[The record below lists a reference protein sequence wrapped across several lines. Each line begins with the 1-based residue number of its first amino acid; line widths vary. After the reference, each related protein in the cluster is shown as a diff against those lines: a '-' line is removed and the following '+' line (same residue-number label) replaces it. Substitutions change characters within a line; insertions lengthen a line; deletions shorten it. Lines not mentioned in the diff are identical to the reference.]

1 MSLAIIARFKISDN
15 HARLVFTGRLKEA
28 ELGRKEAD
36 LDLKEA
42 EFGSKEVELDLKEAK
57 LVLKEAELGPKEVE
71 LDLKGAELG
80 LKEAELGVKEA
91 GFPGGAENRSIE
103 KWDSKKLLNP
113 TYVNC

>member
-1 MSLAIIARFKISDN
+1 M
-15 HARLVFTGRLKEA
+15 
-28 ELGRKEAD
+28 
-36 LDLKEA
+36 
-42 EFGSKEVELDLKEAK
+42 
-57 LVLKEAELGPKEVE
+57 E

>member
-1 MSLAIIARFKISDN
+1 MICLSLAIVARFKISDN

-57 LVLKEAELGPKEVE
+57 LDLKEAELSPK
-71 LDLKGAELG
+71 
-80 LKEAELGVKEA
+80 
-91 GFPGGAENRSIE
+91 
-103 KWDSKKLLNP
+103 KWNWI
-113 TYVNC
+113 

>member
-1 MSLAIIARFKISDN
+1 MICLSLAIVARFKISDN
-15 HARLVFTGRLKEA
+15 HARLVFTGR
-28 ELGRKEAD
+28 
-36 LDLKEA
+36 
-42 EFGSKEVELDLKEAK
+42 
-57 LVLKEAELGPKEVE
+57 LKEAELGPKEVE

>member
-1 MSLAIIARFKISDN
+1 MSLASIARFKISDN
-15 HARLVFTGRLKEA
+15 HARLVFTGRLEEA

-42 EFGSKEVELDLKEAK
+42 EFGPKEVELDLKEAK
-57 LVLKEAELGPKEVE
+57 L
-71 LDLKGAELG
+71 D

-103 KWDSKKLLNP
+103 KWDYKKTVQSKL
-113 TYVNC
+113 C

>member
-1 MSLAIIARFKISDN
+1 MSLASIARFKISDN

-42 EFGSKEVELDLKEAK
+42 EFG
-57 LVLKEAELGPKEVE
+57 PKEVE

-80 LKEAELGVKEA
+80 LKEAELCVKEA
-91 GFPGGAENRSIE
+91 GFPGGAENRRIE